1 MSYLAFAREM
11 LGNLFKPPAT
21 VEYPLKPKT
30 FPEINRGKVVNSI
43 DDCIFCGMCMR
54 VCPSAAITVDRG
66 ARTWS
71 INRFACV
78 QCKGC
83 VDHCP
88 KKCLRAVY
96 GTGQGKN
103 QRSFAGQAPAAAC
116 ARERDSGARSRCRRC
131 CFRQDCRFRSAGKQR
146 FRCGC
151 CCAKGKDER
160 PGRSFPCM
168 NILLPSAL

>member
-54 VCPSAAITVDRG
+54 ICPSAAITVDRG
-66 ARTWS
+66 TRTWS

-78 QCKGC
+78 QCKAC

-88 KKCLRAVY
+88 KKCLGMDVQYTEPAREKTSEVL
-96 GTGQGKN
+96 QGKPLPTPAPKKDSSGN
-103 QRSFAGQAPAAAC
+103 GADIGVMTSAKTAGLGSQIGAASVA
-116 ARERDSGARSRCRRC
+116 
-131 CFRQDCRFRSAGKQR
+131 SADGSKE
-146 FRCGC
+146 
-151 CCAKGKDER
+151 KNTEKE
-160 PGRSFPCM
+160 
-168 NILLPSAL
+168 ALSHA

>member
-78 QCKGC
+78 QCRGC

-88 KKCLRAVY
+88 KNVCVWTCSIRNRPGKKPVKFCRVNLCRRLRP
-96 GTGQGKN
+96 GK
-103 QRSFAGQAPAAAC
+103 
-116 ARERDSGARSRCRRC
+116 RSRGM
-131 CFRQDCRFRSAGKQR
+131 D
-146 FRCGC
+146 
-151 CCAKGKDER
+151 
-160 PGRSFPCM
+160 PVPPLL
-168 NILLPSAL
+168 LLPGLPVPERR

>member
-88 KKCLRAVY
+88 KKCLRMDVQYTEPAREKTSEVL
-96 GTGQGKN
+96 QGKPLPPPVPGKEIPGHV
-103 QRSFAGQAPAAAC
+103 AGAAAVAS
-116 ARERDSGARSRCRRC
+116 ARTAGFGA
-131 CFRQDCRFRSAGKQR
+131 QVNNVSAAAAAAPKEKTTDREGLSH
-146 FRCGC
+146 
-151 CCAKGKDER
+151 A
-160 PGRSFPCM
+160 
-168 NILLPSAL
+168 